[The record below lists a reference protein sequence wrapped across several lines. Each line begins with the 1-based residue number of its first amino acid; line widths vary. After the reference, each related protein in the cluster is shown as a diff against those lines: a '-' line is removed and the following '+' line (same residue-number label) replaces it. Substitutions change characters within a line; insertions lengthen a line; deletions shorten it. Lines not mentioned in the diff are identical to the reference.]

1 MTAPRPVPREAVLI
15 VNARSRKGQ
24 DLFRE
29 AKQRLE
35 AAGIRLIDAH
45 AVKDPRRLKQ
55 RVDQAVA
62 DGAPMVIVGG
72 GDGSLSCSVD
82 FVVDHDCV
90 FALLPLGTANSF
102 ARTLGI
108 PLDLEGAVETIAGG
122 RRRRIDLGVINGDYF
137 VNSAAMGLA
146 PMIADSVPHKLK
158 KYLGRFGYL
167 VWAIWCLARFRPFT
181 VRIDGAGE
189 SRSLTALE
197 LRIANGRF
205 HGGVEVVET
214 TDVDSGDI
222 VVQAV
227 IGHYKRKLVW
237 NWFATYFR
245 LAARHETVEEI
256 RGRKLEVTTRPELGI
271 SIDGEVLTRT
281 PATVEIAAKAIEVV
295 VPQFLSQGERDA

>member
-1 MTAPRPVPREAVLI
+1 MTAPRPVPREAVLV

-24 DLFRE
+24 ALFRE
-29 AKQRLE
+29 AKARLE
-35 AAGIRLIDAH
+35 EAGISLTEAH
-45 AVKDPRRLKQ
+45 AVRDPRRLKQ

-62 DGAPMVIVGG
+62 GGAPMVIVGG

-82 FVVDHDCV
+82 FVVDRDCV

-108 PLDLEGAVETIAGG
+108 PLDLDGAVETIASG
-122 RRRRIDLGVINGDYF
+122 RRRRIDLGMINGDYF
-137 VNSAAMGLA
+137 VNTAAMGLA
-146 PMIADSVPHKLK
+146 PMIADSVPHRLK
-158 KYLGRFGYL
+158 RYLGRAGYL
-167 VWAIWCLARFRPFT
+167 IWALWCLARFRPFT

-227 IGHYKRKLVW
+227 TGRYKRNLIW

-256 RGRKLEVTTRPELGI
+256 RGRRLEVTTRPELGI

-281 PATVEIAAKAIEVV
+281 PATIEIAAKAIEVV
-295 VPQFLSQGERDA
+295 VPA